1 MHNLFAY
8 IIYSKEIDQYYVGHT
23 GNLDDR
29 IVRHTGSGSK
39 ATMKAN
45 DWMIVYKEH
54 FVTRLEAY
62 QREIEIKKKK
72 SKKYIDRLISSV
84 RERPA

>member
-29 IVRHTGSGSK
+29 IIRHPIQAVRQLRK
-39 ATMKAN
+39 L
-45 DWMIVYKEH
+45 MIG
-54 FVTRLEAY
+54 
-62 QREIEIKKKK
+62 
-72 SKKYIDRLISSV
+72 
-84 RERPA
+84 